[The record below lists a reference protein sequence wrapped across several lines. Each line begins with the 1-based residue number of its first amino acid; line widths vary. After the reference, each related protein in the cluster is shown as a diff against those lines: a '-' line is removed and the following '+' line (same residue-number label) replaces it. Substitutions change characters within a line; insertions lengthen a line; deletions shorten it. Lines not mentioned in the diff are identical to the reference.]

1 MGKVLPIVTMGFTQ
15 MLTLILK
22 LFIIMVTLGAIIL
35 LILHQ
40 IVTQVKEY
48 AFYKNNGWDFS
59 IDSGLDKIEER
70 IGPSYAYGL
79 TNWQRLYLFRPFYIA
94 LLIFVTSLMIVSLL

>member
-1 MGKVLPIVTMGFTQ
+1 MGFTQ
-15 MLTLILK
+15 MLTFILK
-22 LFIIMVTLGAIIL
+22 LFIVTVTLAAIIL
-35 LILHQ
+35 FILHQ

-59 IDSGLDKIEER
+59 IDSGLDKLDER
-70 IGPSYAYGL
+70 IGPYAYGL

-94 LLIFVTSLMIVSLL
+94 LLIVVTSLMIISLR